1 MGFFNFTTRCLG
13 IDLGTTSVIVA
24 MKDKGVII
32 NEPSMI
38 AIEKKTGK
46 LLATGYEAKEMLGRT
61 PEKITVVRPVKGGV
75 IADLSATELM
85 LKNIMN
91 RINRKY
97 GYARTK
103 AVIGVPS
110 GITEVEKRA
119 VEEAMYEAGAR
130 EVYLIDEP
138 LAAAIGANVN
148 IGEPTGSLIVD
159 MGSGTTEVA
168 VISLGGIVVS
178 NSIRIAGDD
187 LDRNIIDYIRKYENL
202 EISENCAENIKINI
216 ATVKPSFLETMEV
229 KGRDL
234 KTGLPKTITVNSKQI
249 LDAIEVS
256 IGKIIA
262 IIKLTLE
269 KTPPELAADITERGI
284 ILTGGL
290 ANLKRMDELIMDKTG
305 IHTYVAD
312 RANHCVALG
321 TEKSLENVGKIRQ
334 LQSKRRR

>member
-1 MGFFNFTTRCLG
+1 MGFLNLATRCLG

-32 NEPSMI
+32 NEPSII

-46 LLATGYEAKEMLGRT
+46 LLATGYEANEMLGRT
-61 PEKITVVRPVKGGV
+61 PEKINVVRPVKGGV

-91 RINRKY
+91 RINKKY

-159 MGSGTTEVA
+159 IGSGTTEVA

-202 EISENCAENIKINI
+202 EISENCAENIKKNI
-216 ATVKPSFLETMEV
+216 ATVKPGFLETMEI

-234 KTGLPKTITVNSKQI
+234 TTGLPSM
-249 LDAIEVS
+249 IE
-256 IGKIIA
+256 IN
-262 IIKLTLE
+262 E
-269 KTPPELAADITERGI
+269 KEIEEA
-284 ILTGGL
+284 
-290 ANLKRMDELIMDKTG
+290 LKP
-305 IHTYVAD
+305 
-312 RANHCVALG
+312 
-321 TEKSLENVGKIRQ
+321 
-334 LQSKRRR
+334 